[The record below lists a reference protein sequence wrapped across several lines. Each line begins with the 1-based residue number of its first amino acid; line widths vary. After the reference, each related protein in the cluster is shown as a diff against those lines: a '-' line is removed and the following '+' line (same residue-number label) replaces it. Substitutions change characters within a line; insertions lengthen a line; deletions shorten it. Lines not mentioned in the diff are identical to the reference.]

1 MYHTYVQAVD
11 DGELVGSMY
20 GLRKRHPDP
29 DHDSRAADSMPADMS
44 RWHNMLTCCVGRVA
58 VSIANITAGA

>member
-1 MYHTYVQAVD
+1 MYHFMQAVD

-44 RWHNMLTCCVGRVA
+44 RADTSRTLARR
-58 VSIANITAGA
+58 AGAAHQLRHDVA

>member
-1 MYHTYVQAVD
+1 MYHFMQAVD

-44 RWHNMLTCCVGRVA
+44 RADTSRTLTRRGGAAHQQRHDVA
-58 VSIANITAGA
+58 